1 MRSLRKRLLAW
12 LLLPLVMVGVA
23 AGWGAYAFL
32 ERRLT
37 VAYDLDLSDIARAIV
52 PHVRMREGVLA
63 LTLSP
68 DAEAVLRA
76 DSTDRIDYAVL
87 DEKGNVVA
95 GDATL
100 PRAPMR
106 AEPYPQFWD
115 DVHEGQPIRA
125 VTIAGVND
133 GIPVQ
138 IVSTE
143 TRRKREQASRD
154 AALSA
159 IVPTTLLSVAAVLA
173 VIVGVGRGLGPVD
186 DLRRQLQARSYRDLR
201 PVELGGVANE
211 LRPLVHELNDM
222 LARVEGAQSL
232 QARFI
237 ADAAHQLRT
246 PIAGLITQL
255 DLARSDVHDDSHLR
269 QAREGAA
276 RLGRVAQQILSLAA
290 ADPLSNPEVPLEP
303 CDLADIVKEQA
314 GTWLRS
320 ITPRGVELE
329 FDLAP
334 APIRGNGVLVG
345 ELASNLVDNAARY
358 GATLVKVK
366 CGTIDAG
373 GETGVETG
381 VRDEFRKT
389 EIGVRYALSGSGSAT
404 DNAYLTPIS
413 FLEVSD
419 DGPGIPPAER
429 ARIFERFRRLDN
441 ESTEGSGLGLSIVK
455 EIAQR
460 HGAVIEVTEGEGGRG
475 TRIAAIF
482 GGAAAR

>member
-12 LLLPLVMVGVA
+12 LLLPLVLVGVA
-23 AGWGAYAFL
+23 AGLGAYAFL

-52 PHVRMREGVLA
+52 PYVRMKNGVLT

-68 DAEAVLRA
+68 DAERVLRA
-76 DSTDRIDYAVL
+76 DSTDQIGYAVL
-87 DEKGNVVA
+87 DDKGRVVA

-100 PRAPMR
+100 PRAPMPPR
-106 AEPYPQFWD
+106 PHPQFWD
-115 DVHEGQPIRA
+115 DFHQGRGIRA

-138 IVSTE
+138 VVATE

-173 VIVGVGRGLGPVD
+173 VLVGVGRGLGPVD

-201 PVELGGVANE
+201 PVEEGAVANE
-211 LRPLVHELNDM
+211 LRPLVHELNEM

-255 DLARSDVHDDSHLR
+255 DLARSDVRDDSHLR

-276 RLGRVAQQILSLAA
+276 RLGRLAQQILSLAT

-303 CDLADIVKEQA
+303 SDLADIVKDQG

-320 ITPRGVELE
+320 VTPRGVELE

-334 APIRGNGVLVG
+334 APIKGNHVLLG

-358 GATLVKVK
+358 GATLVKVR
-366 CGTIDAG
+366 CGMIERGA
-373 GETGVETG
+373 
-381 VRDEFRKT
+381 RD
-389 EIGVRYALSGSGSAT
+389 EIGVRYELSRSDSAT
-404 DNAYLTPIS
+404 DNSYLTPIS

-460 HGAVIEVTEGEGGRG
+460 HGAVIEVTEGEDGKG
-475 TRIAAIF
+475 TRIVVVF
-482 GGAAAR
+482 GGGAAAR

>member
-12 LLLPLVMVGVA
+12 LLLPLLLVGVA
-23 AGWGAYAFL
+23 AGSGAYVFL
-32 ERRLT
+32 DRRLT
-37 VAYDLDLSDIARAIV
+37 AAYDLDLSDIARAIV
-52 PHVRMREGVLA
+52 PHVRMKNGVLT

-76 DSTDRIDYAVL
+76 DSTDKISYVVL
-87 DEKGNVVA
+87 DEKGRVVA

-100 PRAPMR
+100 PRAPMPPQ
-106 AEPYPQFWD
+106 PYPQFWD
-115 DVHEGQPIRA
+115 DTHDGVGIRA

-138 IVSTE
+138 IVATE

-159 IVPTTLLSVAAVLA
+159 IVPTTLLSVAAVFA
-173 VIVGVGRGLGPVD
+173 VLLGVGRGLGPVD
-186 DLRRQLQARSYRDLR
+186 DLRRQLQARTHLDLS
-201 PVELGGVANE
+201 PVEEIAVANE

-222 LARVEGAQSL
+222 LARVEAAQSL

-255 DLARSDVHDDSHLR
+255 DLARDGDLQGESHLK

-276 RLGRVAQQILSLAA
+276 RLGRLAQQILSLAS
-290 ADPLSNPEVPLEP
+290 ADPLSNPGVPLEA
-303 CDLADIVKEQA
+303 CDLADVVKDQA

-320 ITPRGVELE
+320 VTPRGVELE

-334 APIRGNGVLVG
+334 APIEGNNVLVG

-358 GATLVKVK
+358 GARTVTVR
-366 CGTIDAG
+366 
-373 GETGVETG
+373 TG
-381 VRDEFRKT
+381 
-389 EIGVRYALSGSGSAT
+389 ISGK
-404 DNAYLTPIS
+404 IS
-413 FLEVSD
+413 FLEVND
-419 DGPGIPPAER
+419 DGPGIPAAER
-429 ARIFERFRRLDN
+429 TRIFERFRRLDN
-441 ESTEGSGLGLSIVK
+441 ESTEGSGLGLAIVN

-460 HGAVIEVTEGEGGRG
+460 HGASIEVVDGNGGRG
-475 TRIAAIF
+475 TKVLVSFPGLPVRT
-482 GGAAAR
+482 